1 MVDRLAVKPLYI
13 PPAIPQEQ
21 ASPAAGRRAGAAASA
36 GSNSFARV
44 LETRLVQTTQPVKIS
59 AHAARRMAERQIVL
73 AGEHLVEVAAAM
85 DRAAARGARSSLL
98 IMGDVALVASI
109 VNRTVVTA
117 VSREE
122 LKEHIFTNI
131 DSAVFVD

>member
-1 MVDRLAVKPLYI
+1 MVDSRAVKPLF
-13 PPAIPQEQ
+13 IPQPVLPGQ
-21 ASPAAGRRAGAAASA
+21 NTPAANRNAAGNVSA
-36 GSNSFARV
+36 GTTSFVRV
-44 LETRLVQTTQPVKIS
+44 LEAQLNQPQPVKIS
-59 AHAARRMAERQIVL
+59 AHAARRMAERNIVL
-73 AGEHLVEVAAAM
+73 AGDHLAGVATAM
-85 DRAAARGARSSLL
+85 DRAAAKGARSSLL

-117 VSREE
+117 VPREE

>member
-1 MVDRLAVKPLYI
+1 MDRLAVKPLYL
-13 PPAIPQEQ
+13 PPVALPGQP
-21 ASPAAGRRAGAAASA
+21 SPAAGRGAGAGAPS
-36 GSNSFARV
+36 GNPSFARV
-44 LETRLVQTTQPVKIS
+44 LEAQLVQNQPVKIS

-73 AGEHLVEVAAAM
+73 AGEHLAGVAAAM

-117 VSREE
+117 VPREE

>member
-1 MVDRLAVKPLYI
+1 MVDRLAGKPLYI
-13 PPAIPQEQ
+13 PPAVPMEQ
-21 ASPAAGRRAGAAASA
+21 RTPAAGRGAGTSAPA

-44 LETRLVQTTQPVKIS
+44 LEAQLATSRPVKIS

-73 AGEHLVEVAAAM
+73 AGENLAGVATAM

-109 VNRTVVTA
+109 ANRTVVTA
-117 VSREE
+117 VPREE

-131 DSAVFVD
+131 DSAVFVE